1 MSDIAQSLSV
11 NVHHTVPYIR
21 QKKNNIVSSAHFIRS
36 TRKHES
42 PENNS
47 FFFLYGLHFLNI
59 NIASIPAE
67 LENGRQLLDVKTW
80 LTNQSEENKIW
91 EETEKMTLPPSDAD
105 IEIEISRLIKKLQQ
119 KTCINSRR
127 ELTVEKLQIGNVLLK
142 SLFEKDDLTNPYFS
156 KRLKK
161 LLLYQCRQ
169 SAEILES
176 QKELSTLQAELDDLK
191 DLNQKIITQNRELM
205 NFLDNTNKNL
215 ESMNKHFDS
224 KKEEAL
230 ILEELQIK
238 KKQNN
243 AIKYIMQT
251 LIIASGVNWAEDPEL
266 LDTMIQLGIE
276 LQA

>member
-1 MSDIAQSLSV
+1 MADSP
-11 NVHHTVPYIR
+11 H
-21 QKKNNIVSSAHFIRS
+21 QKKRSFASPASSNS
-36 TRKHES
+36 TES
-42 PENNS
+42 SEEDQKVD
-47 FFFLYGLHFLNI
+47 I
-59 NIASIPAE
+59 KE
-67 LENGRQLLDVKTW
+67 LGTFSGRQLLDVKTW